1 MAGKWRYFVAFLG
14 ALMIF
19 QAGFSEPAFVRAQ
32 EPSPSPIESPATP
45 SEPDPTSEPAPT
57 ASPTADDDGS
67 AAPPDEQPV
76 DGSIDPPGVERTD
89 LRTASSRTFEQADG
103 TFVSQFFSDSVFY
116 QPDGSDQWQP
126 IDLTLRPTSREDASL
141 AVETAPVTTLLF
153 PAVGQDPFLRIE
165 GAGHAIS
172 LARWDEDSAAD
183 PVATQPVSQESGLFA
198 DYPGFLPGGVSLRV
212 FPRDDGFKTFIVL
225 PARPEINSFS
235 LRLDVPG
242 LTVVD
247 NKDGSFSLLDEAGQV
262 VGELPRPFML
272 DSSVLETP
280 EGDGRGGGV
289 YSEAVTQTVVEE
301 GESWRLTLTID
312 PAFLESAVYPVYV
325 DPTTTTFPTGSTT
338 ASDTFA
344 NSQAPNTNFNTYQRP
359 DSPFYHE
366 QWHGNTPDTSY
377 FNEVY
382 IRFNDLEETLGAGLI
397 ESAYLQMYP
406 YWQYYH
412 SDWRKS
418 WVERVSADWAAGTLK
433 WNNRPATD
441 LTIGEFTSKE
451 DVWTNWDLKTFVQDV
466 VNGTAPNY
474 GVMIHANSLGNGG
487 WKRFVSRNDSS
498 NLKPKLVVTWS
509 AFAGPSVFYPNSATG
524 ETSTRTMQWTL
535 PTSSAQGAYEA
546 QIATNST
553 FTTGLVTSGTV
564 TSSIT
569 AHHIPLS
576 TSLTDGQ
583 LYYWRVKVK
592 YGNNTSFTAWSDT
605 GSFVYRQGA
614 TLGLADHNNFESFA
628 LGNGD
633 QASVNVS
640 TGNLVISHPI
650 VGLTTRGGSFDLALF
665 YNSQSTVNAG
675 AGTGWRLNAMRRL
688 VELGNGNV
696 VFTAG
701 DGSVHTFTKISTV
714 GTVTTYT
721 RPATVYGTL
730 RKDTANAL
738 EWTLT
743 YRDLSVDSFDVFGSE
758 GLLAK
763 QADRHGNAITFSY
776 TSGTNRLSQATDP
789 NGRVVDFAWNT
800 GVSPARLSSITDW
813 AYVSSGV
820 VQSSATG
827 SRRQYRFFYDA
838 NGQLIGWSNPVNTSG
853 SCPTQASNLTCLT
866 YDANNGLL
874 ATVSKTQTYTTFA
887 VTTHPQGVLG
897 TSSRTVTTS
906 ITYRGGEV
914 AEIRDAEQTAA
925 STTGTTITR
934 TSTTEVQVVRQ
945 GTPASTTTY
954 VLVATT
960 DPHGRVQSIKR
971 LLGATNIEQ
980 RIVWDSTYPTEPA
993 SVTDNYGALLSTPAR
1008 TVSYTY
1014 VASSMGL
1021 VSVMTE
1027 PLTGS
1032 TNRTT
1037 TYTYNA
1043 NNDVTQVVVASGASS
1058 TTTRYCYTTS
1068 GCSTSA
1074 TDLLLRSVI
1083 DNYVDGTKG
1092 GGSGNEQ
1099 DVTTDYLYDAN
1110 GQRTRETRWN
1120 YDASGNLLDS
1130 RATGYTWDA
1139 NGNQTSVIGNYSD
1152 GDTADPYDADPDPAT
1167 GARTDLTTGFTYDTA
1182 GNQISSADP
1191 RRALGSG
1198 LHADDYV
1205 TRSEFDALNRQTK
1218 ATAPRDPA
1226 DTSAPKS
1233 ATSTY
1238 DELGGVRQ
1246 STDFGGSI
1254 AASTYDRAARPV
1266 KTYEDADG
1274 AGSGPAEITGESTYD
1289 AAGRITSQK
1298 DRNQIGNA
1306 SLGTTLN
1313 VYDELS
1319 RLVDKTEA
1327 QGSSPDV
1334 SSTTRSV
1341 FDALDR
1347 QISAT
1352 VGYGDPVAQT
1362 TTTSYDLG
1370 GRATSVDDGFAC
1382 TASAY
1387 NFRDYPITETT
1398 GLAGTTCA
1406 TDSDTQTITHT
1417 YDGLGRLTRSAVT
1430 AGADTGDWTFDATL
1444 DGAGSQLTSAVKTGG
1459 VTSTT
1464 TYTLS
1469 PLNQTSVENRPDGSV
1484 NKTNYDAAGNPTDRC
1499 YWKSGITVGECL
1511 AEGSGGWSN
1520 PPTQVTT
1527 TTYDAR
1533 NNRIELRDSVLGTAT
1548 TYDAD
1553 HNYAIKAFY
1562 VKTSGGREHQTLYL
1576 YDDRHRP
1583 TSITHQLCVVS
1594 SGHSCSSTTAT
1605 GSDSY
1610 SYDDN
1615 DNRTTVGES
1624 NGGTS
1629 STHHYCYDALNRLI
1643 TRKTAANCS
1652 GTTNE
1657 SYTYN
1662 AAGNRTQMVVG
1673 GVTTNFAYNA
1683 KGQLCKV
1690 GATTCGTPN
1699 VTYDTAGRTKTYAG
1713 WTYEYDAEGRLVKA
1727 CEAGSCPG
1735 TSADRVEFT
1744 YDGEGHR
1751 TQIKEYT
1758 AGTLSKTIDFI
1769 YQGDAVVQEKT
1780 NGTISREYVV
1790 DDAGTV
1796 IKFCDPN
1803 CGSPTATYL
1812 VTWNGHGDAMALFK
1826 VNGDGTL
1833 TLANSFTYSSWG
1845 APTTA
1850 THNSIADLGFRF
1862 LYVGAHDV
1870 QWDNFSGLALHYMHA
1885 RHYAP
1890 AIGRFL
1896 QPDPSGEEDQ
1906 RYRYAGNNPVSAV
1919 DPDGELFWFIIIVA
1933 VVGVA
1938 IDTHDYIER
1947 TPEPQRSFGGW
1958 LGHMAP
1964 GVALSFFPFGRVGG
1978 LFSRFFGRFIPRVA
1992 PRIAP
1997 RVTPTITKPWWQTVR
2012 ELGEAG
2018 ERAVR
2023 SKYPIGAKQTIY
2035 VNGRARVPDGINSV
2049 LRTISEV
2056 KNVSY
2061 QGWTSQLQDYAAYA
2075 ATQRPALRFDL
2086 YVRPSTT
2093 LSPELLRQWRLGNV
2107 RIRYIP

>member
-14 ALMIF
+14 ALLIF
-19 QAGFSEPAFVRAQ
+19 QAGFSEPAFVFAQ
-32 EPSPSPIESPATP
+32 EPTGSPAP
-45 SEPDPTSEPAPT
+45 GESAAPTSEPEPT
-57 ASPTADDDGS
+57 PEPTPEPAASQDPQPSGTPEEPYEFTD
-67 AAPPDEQPV
+67 PPLDPAE
-76 DGSIDPPGVERTD
+76 DPPGVERVD
-89 LRTASSRTFEQADG
+89 LRTASSRAFE
-103 TFVSQFFSDSVFY
+103 
-116 QPDGSDQWQP
+116 QPDGKLIVELFSDPIHYLPEGSSEWAP
-126 IDLTLRPTSREDASL
+126 IDLTFGEPTSEGATAS
-141 AVETAPVTTLLF
+141 VTASPTRISLFQADSADGFLSLEGGGHSIRFGLPEGVAAGRQGTTAEIGENGIYAEIPDLL
-153 PAVGQDPFLRIE
+153 PGSISLRIFP
-165 GAGHAIS
+165 HA
-172 LARWDEDSAAD
+172 
-183 PVATQPVSQESGLFA
+183 
-198 DYPGFLPGGVSLRV
+198 
-212 FPRDDGFKTFIVL
+212 DGFKSFLVL
-225 PARPEINSFS
+225 PARPTTNTFTFAIRTELQLGSEENGSLSFRDS
-235 LRLDVPG
+235 EG
-242 LTVVD
+242 
-247 NKDGSFSLLDEAGQV
+247 NV
-262 VGELPRPFML
+262 VGRIPRPFLL
-272 DSSVLETP
+272 DSSEVE
-280 EGDGRGGGV
+280 GRGGGL
-289 YSEAVTQTVVEE
+289 YSEAVTQVVEQQ
-301 GESWRLTLTID
+301 GDAYLLTLTVD
-312 PAFLESAVYPVYV
+312 EAFLESAVYPVYV
-325 DPTTTTFPTGSTT
+325 DPTTTTFPTGTTT
-338 ASDTFA
+338 AVDTFA
-344 NSQAPNTNFNTYQRP
+344 SEKYPGSNFNTYQRP
-359 DSPFYHE
+359 DSPFYRE
-366 QWHGNTPDTSY
+366 MWHGNEPGTSY
-377 FNEVY
+377 WNEVY
-382 IRFNDLEETLGAGLI
+382 IRFDELEETLGSTHVD
-397 ESAYLQMYP
+397 SAELQMYP
-406 YWQYYH
+406 YWQYSH
-412 SDWRKS
+412 STAKNS
-418 WVERVSADWAAGTLK
+418 HVERVGESWLVNELT
-433 WNNRPATD
+433 WNDRPAIDGLIVTD
-441 LTIGEFTSKE
+441 TTQE
-451 DVWTNWDLKTFVQDV
+451 DVWSDFDVTSAVQDV
-466 VNGTAPNY
+466 VNGVYPNY
-474 GVMIHANSLGNGG
+474 GFMIHNNALGQTG

-498 NLKPKLVVTWS
+498 NLKPKLVVTVTP
-509 AFAGPSVFYPNSATG
+509 FAGPTPFYPNSSVG

-535 PTSSAQGAYEA
+535 PAGSAQGAYNI
-546 QIATNST
+546 QVDRDQLST
-553 FTTGLVTSGTV
+553 YDFDSGTV
-564 TSSIT
+564 TSTTPAGMVPNTT
-569 AHHIPLS
+569 ALI
-576 TSLTDGQ
+576 DGQ
-583 LYYWRVKVK
+583 LYYWRVRVK
-592 YGNNTSFTAWSDT
+592 YGNNAAFSGWT
-605 GSFVYRQGA
+605 GWTPFVYRQGA

-1191 RRALGSG
+1191 RRAL
-1198 LHADDYV
+1198 HANPGTDGYV
-1205 TRSEFDALNRQTK
+1205 TRYEYDALNQQTK
-1218 ATAPRDPA
+1218 STAPRDPDDA
-1226 DTSAPKS
+1226 NAPKS
-1233 ATSTY
+1233 ATTTY

-1246 STDFGGSI
+1246 STDFGGLVT
-1254 AASTYDRAARPV
+1254 ATKYDRAGRALE
-1266 KTYEDADG
+1266 TYEDPDNA
-1274 AGSGPAEITGESTYD
+1274 PAAKTSEMTYD
-1289 AAGRITSQK
+1289 TGGHVATVK
-1298 DRNQIGNA
+1298 DRNQVSGG
-1306 SLGTTLN
+1306 LGYTN
-1313 VYDELS
+1313 YQHDELG
-1319 RLVDKTEA
+1319 RTTTVTEA
-1327 QGSSPDV
+1327 FGTSDA
-1334 SSTTRSV
+1334 SV
-1341 FDALDR
+1341 TDHQYDSLDR
-1347 QISAT
+1347 RASVI
-1352 VGYGDPVAQT
+1352 VGGDFT
-1362 TTTSYDLG
+1362 TDTTYDLG
-1370 GRATSVDDGFAC
+1370 GRAIQVDDGF
-1382 TASAY
+1382 
-1387 NFRDYPITETT
+1387 
-1398 GLAGTTCA
+1398 TCA
-1406 TDSDTQTITHT
+1406 TTTYDYRDLALTETSGLDTGCASGADQRTITHT
-1417 YDGLGRLTRSAVT
+1417 YDGRGRLTRSAVT
-1430 AGADTGDWTFDATL
+1430 AGADTGDWTFDGTL
-1444 DGAGSQLTSAVKTGG
+1444 DGAGRKLTSAVKTGG

-1464 TYTLS
+1464 TFTVN
-1469 PLNQTSVENRPDGSV
+1469 PLDQVSVEARPDGSTS
-1484 NKTNYDAAGNPTDRC
+1484 KTNYDAAGNPTDRC
-1499 YWKSGITVGECL
+1499 YWKPGISVGDCFPQ
-1511 AEGSGGWSN
+1511 GHTPWSN
-1520 PPTQVTT
+1520 PPSQVTT
-1527 TTYDAR
+1527 TVYDAR
-1533 NNRIELRDSVLGTAT
+1533 NNRIEFRNSAPETIT
-1548 TYDAD
+1548 TYDPD
-1553 HNYAIKAFY
+1553 HNYAIKALY
-1562 VKTSGGREHQTLYL
+1562 VPTGSGREHQTLYL

-1896 QPDPSGEEDQ
+1896 QPDPIAAEMNH
-1906 RYRYAGNNPVSAV
+1906 YAYAVNNPVSNI
-1919 DPDGELFWFIIIVA
+1919 DPDGMMTMATTRTGGGAGAGYVRIVEAVTIYIFGILICFDHCHKLNQPPPGRPIVRQICMSACWIAVWASAKELPTDPGAERRYVPPKSGRGAPVRGKTKDGQYGWKDADDNIWVSDKSGHRGRHWD
-1933 VVGVA
+1933 VHHE
-1938 IDTHDYIER
+1938 DRTHTNVSPD
-1947 TPEPQRSFGGW
+1947 GD
-1958 LGHMAP
+1958 
-1964 GVALSFFPFGRVGG
+1964 V
-1978 LFSRFFGRFIPRVA
+1978 
-1992 PRIAP
+1992 
-1997 RVTPTITKPWWQTVR
+1997 
-2012 ELGEAG
+2012 LGEDNF
-2018 ERAVR
+2018 
-2023 SKYPIGAKQTIY
+2023 P
-2035 VNGRARVPDGINSV
+2035 N
-2049 LRTISEV
+2049 
-2056 KNVSY
+2056 
-2061 QGWTSQLQDYAAYA
+2061 
-2075 ATQRPALRFDL
+2075 RPR
-2086 YVRPSTT
+2086 
-2093 LSPELLRQWRLGNV
+2093 
-2107 RIRYIP
+2107 